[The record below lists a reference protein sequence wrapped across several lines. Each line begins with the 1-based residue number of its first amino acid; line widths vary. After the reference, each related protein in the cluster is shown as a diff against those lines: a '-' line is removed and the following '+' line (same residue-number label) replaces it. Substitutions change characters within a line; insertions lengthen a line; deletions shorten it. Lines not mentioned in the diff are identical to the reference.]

1 MTPIDISKFEQLK
14 ASGDLPSPKGVALTI
29 MHLSQRDDVSMA
41 ELGRV
46 IKTDPA
52 FVGRLLKAANGVN
65 ALGFGRR
72 PVVSVQD
79 ALVVLGVPAVRTLA
93 LGFSLMSE
101 YSKGSCKSF
110 DYRSY
115 WSYSLAC
122 ALAVQAVTA
131 RTRAA
136 AAEETF
142 SVGLLARIG
151 ELALATL
158 YPELYSDVLEQHP
171 GLPSEDLVELERTA
185 FAMDHRELSAAMLA
199 DWGIPKV
206 YSDSVYSHEAPDDNV
221 FPEGSRQYVL
231 TQSLGLARHIAQI
244 CLTPDTQRASLMGR
258 LLLLGSRMSID
269 EDVLSG
275 LCDRVVEDWQ
285 QWGALLNVATKPV
298 PPFQQMVHTL
308 PGSDEELAQLSGTP
322 ERQRIRVLIVDD
334 DPALRAILRAALQ
347 KVGNQVME
355 AANGRAALEMALE
368 MQPHMMIV
376 DWVMPEMDG
385 MELTKALRQTKIGR
399 AIFIMVLTS
408 FEDDER
414 LIEAFET
421 GVDDFMPKPLKP
433 RVLAARLRAGQ
444 RIIKLQQEIERDRE
458 EIRHFAAELA
468 VTNRRLQEVALT
480 DVLTGFPNRRYAMER
495 MQQEWAA
502 SGRSGRPMACLMI
515 DLDEFKAINDTYG
528 HDVGDT
534 FLKHTS
540 AALKRGLRA
549 HDVICR
555 TGGDEFLVICPDTGL
570 QAALVCAERVRRS
583 VECLPIST
591 GMLQLKGTVSIGVAI
606 RDADMNDS
614 DILIKRADQGAYLAK
629 QRGRNRVATAQTT
642 S

>member
-1 MTPIDISKFEQLK
+1 MTPVDISKFEQLK
-14 ASGDLPSPKGVALTI
+14 AAGDLPSPKGVALAI
-29 MHLSQRDDVSMA
+29 MRLSQRDDVSLV
-41 ELGRV
+41 ELARV

-79 ALVVLGVPAVRTLA
+79 ALVVLGIPAVRTLA
-93 LGFSLMSE
+93 LGFSLITE
-101 YSKGSCKSF
+101 YSRGACTHF
-110 DYRSY
+110 DYRGY
-115 WSYSLAC
+115 WSFSLAC
-122 ALAVQAVTA
+122 ALALQAVTA

-136 AAEETF
+136 APEETF
-142 SVGLLARIG
+142 SVGLLARVG

-158 YPELYSDVLEQHP
+158 YPDAYSDLLAQNAGVRP
-171 GLPSEDLVELERTA
+171 EDLVQEERRML
-185 FAMDHRELSAAMLA
+185 AMDHRELSAAMLA
-199 DWGIPKV
+199 DWGMPKIYTDPV
-206 YSDSVYSHEAPDDNV
+206 FAHEADDNNS
-221 FPEGSRQYVL
+221 FPEGSRQYLL
-231 TQSLGLARHIAQI
+231 TQSLLLARHVAQI
-244 CLTPDTQRASLMGR
+244 CLAQENRRASLMGR
-258 LLLLGSRMSID
+258 LLLLGSRLSI
-269 EDVLSG
+269 EEG
-275 LCDRVVEDWQ
+275 LLTGMCDRVVEEWQ
-285 QWGALLNVATKPV
+285 QWGTLLNVATKPV

-308 PGSDEELAQLSGTP
+308 PGTDEEVADLAGTP
-322 ERQRIRVLIVDD
+322 ERHRIRVLVVDD
-334 DPALRAILRAALQ
+334 DPAMRALLRAALQ
-347 KVGNQVME
+347 KIGNEVIE
-355 AANGRAALEMALE
+355 AGNGRAGLELALET
-368 MQPHMMIV
+368 QPHMMIV

-385 MELTKALRQTKIGR
+385 MELTKALRQTKIGKG
-399 AIFIMVLTS
+399 IFILVLTS

-444 RIIKLQQEIERDRE
+444 RVIKLQQEIERDRE

-480 DVLTGFPNRRYAMER
+480 DVLTGFPNRRYGMER

-502 SGRSGRPMACLMI
+502 ATRSGRPMACLMI
-515 DLDEFKAINDTYG
+515 DLDDFKVINDTYG

-534 FLKHTS
+534 VLRQT
-540 AALKRGLRA
+540 AGALKRGLRTQ
-549 HDVICR
+549 DIICR

-583 VECLPIST
+583 VESLPIAT
-591 GMLQLKGTVSIGVAI
+591 GMLQLKGSVSIGVAT
-606 RDADMNDS
+606 RDSGMTDADA
-614 DILIKRADQGAYLAK
+614 LIKRADQGAYLAK

-642 S
+642 P